1 MRKFPPYGRRL
12 REQIQKGLQL
22 SNDLYVLIGHRAFEA
37 AKAFTTSQ
45 IVLALPPHDS
55 PYSYEWPVA
64 DMSVLLINTG
74 EASEDLVRKTAH
86 ALLSAKAKIVRAI
99 DTNNGSLTVFRR

>member
-1 MRKFPPYGRRL
+1 M
-12 REQIQKGLQL
+12 
-22 SNDLYVLIGHRAFEA
+22 
-37 AKAFTTSQ
+37 
-45 IVLALPPHDS
+45 
-55 PYSYEWPVA
+55 A